1 MRVTNCSL
9 RTRSDPIAHC
19 KEPSACSLQANL
31 PDPVSQVFRQSERPR
46 EKAIWGLFSLRPF
59 SLQDYDHMM
68 CMWTLGSSARGPSTA
83 RSILGALECWDV
95 LQHGFRW
102 PGVLVL
108 HHRKMSS
115 FSSGTSGIFWRH
127 SCRVACC
134 WRPQ

>member
-1 MRVTNCSL
+1 MRMTNCSL
-9 RTRSDPIAHC
+9 RTCSDPISHC

-31 PDPVSQVFRQSERPR
+31 PGPSFPGLSTIR
-46 EKAIWGLFSLRPF
+46 EAPGESHLGTFLFETL

-68 CMWTLGSSARGPSTA
+68 CMWTLGRSARGPSTA

-108 HHRKMSS
+108 HHRKVSS